1 MGAIKSLIQGFLLA
15 TALIWTYNIAELTRI
30 GHGALGLLYML
41 ILLIPIT
48 SLLHMRLRKTQPTTK
63 TAKSRRW
70 RELIFSFQGI
80 AFACWAFDLMTTHYA
95 VDVTRIAVEI
105 NPLGWPLGILGAF
118 AYYGP
123 TVVLSYYLLFRM
135 KESIAL
141 YASIPMTAVMLGMG
155 AMNLIAGAENYRVF
169 MYTVTI
175 STDAYYGLLAL
186 IIMVNL
192 AIQLSLKRVL
202 TQQSKPYFRLEN
214 LNANV
219 KNCRD

>member
-1 MGAIKSLIQGFLLA
+1 MGAIKSIIQGFLLA

-30 GHGALGLLYML
+30 GNGALGLLYLL

-48 SLLHMRLRKTQPTTK
+48 SLLHMRLKKPYNTSKTDKPK
-63 TAKSRRW
+63 RW

-80 AFACWAFDLMTTHYA
+80 ALACWAFDLMTTHYA
-95 VDVTRIAVEI
+95 VDVTRIAIEI

-155 AMNLIAGAENYRVF
+155 AMNLIAGAQNYKVF

-175 STDAYYGLLAL
+175 STYVYYGLLAL
-186 IIMVNL
+186 IISVNL
-192 AIQLSLKRVL
+192 AIQLTLKRTL

-214 LNANV
+214 I
-219 KNCRD
+219 

>member
-1 MGAIKSLIQGFLLA
+1 MGAIKSIIQGFLLA

-30 GHGALGLLYML
+30 GHGALGLLYLL

-48 SLLHMRLRKTQPTTK
+48 SLLHMRLKKTCTPK
-63 TAKSRRW
+63 TDKSKRW

-80 AFACWAFDLMTTHYA
+80 AFACWAFDLMTTYYA
-95 VDVTRIAVEI
+95 VDVTRIAIEI

-123 TVVLSYYLLFRM
+123 TVVLSYYLLFKM

-155 AMNLIAGAENYRVF
+155 ALNLIAGAQNYKVF
-169 MYTVTI
+169 MYTVAI

-186 IIMVNL
+186 IISMNL
-192 AIQLSLKRVL
+192 AIQLTLKRML

-214 LNANV
+214 V
-219 KNCRD
+219 